1 MIGIVIVSFR
11 SDDRTVT
18 FVREELSRIRIPY
31 RLVVVDNGGDKDS
44 NLQNRLPDA
53 TVLRAGNKGYAAGC
67 NLGARWLREHVDP
80 DAILFSNNDIRF
92 QSDDVVDTLYQELF
106 RHDDVGAIGPCIVG
120 KDGRRQSPEPYQ
132 GLWNRYVWMYL
143 LTPFLSLERK
153 VEKFRLDY
161 SEKASEGYHYKLMGS
176 FLMVRADAFFEA
188 GCFDENTFLYAEEP
202 ILSERLSAI
211 GKRCWFCPAVTVVH
225 EHGAVIGASYKRKE
239 MDRMQFRSMAYYYR
253 RYRKYPA
260 WEISLVSMLYRL
272 IQTVR

>member
-11 SDDRTVT
+11 SDDRTVA

-31 RLVVVDNGGDKDS
+31 RLVVVDNGGSKDS
-44 NLQNRLPDA
+44 NLKDRLPDA
-53 TVLRAGNKGYAAGC
+53 TVLRAENKGYAAGC

-92 QSDDVVDTLYQELF
+92 QSDDVVDALYTELF

-161 SEKASEGYHYKLMGS
+161 SEKASEGYHY
-176 FLMVRADAFFEA
+176 
-188 GCFDENTFLYAEEP
+188 
-202 ILSERLSAI
+202 
-211 GKRCWFCPAVTVVH
+211 
-225 EHGAVIGASYKRKE
+225 
-239 MDRMQFRSMAYYYR
+239 
-253 RYRKYPA
+253 
-260 WEISLVSMLYRL
+260 
-272 IQTVR
+272 